1 MNHKSDNVTLIAP
14 YRIFQNTLKV
24 TLRNIQQFRHVLFV
38 SLLCL
43 ISTSTM
49 ATLRPLTDLA
59 AFQTIMVEGEDLAA
73 VLGEPIDK
81 ISLAAVI
88 DDEMEPVPYQIDE
101 YNSGGAVFF
110 ENWSVPIDG
119 VQNRFDKVDKLLFLQ
134 KDAGSRRKAYHRFDG
149 EFLAEVALTGEDGIT
164 RYVYVIKGSRLRSEE
179 QYVRYSA
186 EDALVETDFYSLT
199 YNPENH
205 VIWDDFTLVN
215 YIGDENPLDALKLRM
230 DTGLITS
237 FSKTTLN
244 NNQIVAVPAGEHI
257 GPIRATTQMD
267 LTLWLLKMPM
277 LQVSLQIHHYPKSIV
292 YDVRMVIPEVRRKLL
307 VNPTL
312 SMSLDANNLL
322 GTSVRTA
329 LGPKQAGIVDGE
341 IGEVEQQLIEAGLTA
356 TENWIWA
363 STHRNLDIVAFFDF
377 LGDTDEPLST
387 VYVDDKLLEDL
398 PERFVG
404 QLPNMGYKI
413 ENLPDSGFFGFAT
426 SLYISNGFK
435 GEPESFTK
443 AMRTMPEIVVR
454 QVLKNE

>member
-1 MNHKSDNVTLIAP
+1 MNHKPDNVTLIAP
-14 YRIFQNTLKV
+14 RSIFQNIK
-24 TLRNIQQFRHVLFV
+24 RFRLMLFV
-38 SLLCL
+38 AMLCL
-43 ISTSTM
+43 ISTPSI
-49 ATLRPLTDLA
+49 ATLRPLTEIA
-59 AFQTIMVEGEDLAA
+59 AFQTIMVEGGDLAA
-73 VLGEPIDK
+73 VLGEAIDK

-88 DDEMEPVPYQIDE
+88 DDEMEPIPYQIDE
-101 YNSGGAVFF
+101 YNNGGAVFF

-119 VQNRFDKVDKLLFLQ
+119 VQNLFDKADKLLFLQ
-134 KDAGSRRKAYHRFDG
+134 KDAGSRRKSYHRFDG
-149 EFLAEVALTGEDGIT
+149 EFLAEVALTGDDGIT

-199 YNPENH
+199 YNPDNH
-205 VIWDDFTLVN
+205 VIWDDFTIVN
-215 YIGDENPLDALKLRM
+215 YEGDENPLDALKLRM

-244 NNQIVAVPAGEHI
+244 NNQIVAIPAGEHI

-322 GTSVRTA
+322 GTTVRTA

-341 IGEVEQQLIEAGLTA
+341 IGEIERKLIEAGLTA

-363 STHRNLDIVAFFDF
+363 STHRNLDILAFFDF

-387 VYVDDKLLEDL
+387 VYVDDKLLEDE

-435 GEPESFTK
+435 GEPESFSK
-443 AMRTMPEIVVR
+443 AIRTMPEMVVR
-454 QVLKNE
+454 TVLK

>member
-1 MNHKSDNVTLIAP
+1 MNHKSDNVTLITSQKIKP
-14 YRIFQNTLKV
+14 
-24 TLRNIQQFRHVLFV
+24 FRLMLFV
-38 SLLCL
+38 AMSCL
-43 ISTSTM
+43 ISMPSM
-49 ATLRPLTDLA
+49 ATLRPLSEIA
-59 AFQTIMVEGEDLAA
+59 AFQTIMVEGGDLAA

-110 ENWSVPIDG
+110 ENWSVPIAG
-119 VQNRFDKVDKLLFLQ
+119 VQNRFDKADKLLFLQ
-134 KDAGSRRKAYHRFDG
+134 KDAGSRRKSYHRFDG
-149 EFLAEVALTGEDGIT
+149 KFLAEVALTGEDGIT
-164 RYVYVIKGSRLRSEE
+164 RYVYVTKGSRLRSEE

-205 VIWDDFTLVN
+205 VVWDDFTLVN

-230 DTGLITS
+230 DAGLITS

-244 NNQIVAVPAGEHI
+244 NNQIVAIPAGEHI
-257 GPIRATTQMD
+257 GPIRTTTQMD
-267 LTLWLLKMPM
+267 LTLWLFKIPM

-307 VNPTL
+307 VDPTL

-322 GTSVRTA
+322 GTTVRTA
-329 LGPKQAGIVDGE
+329 LGPKQPGVVDGE

-377 LGDTDEPLST
+377 LGDTDEPIST
-387 VYVDDKLLEDL
+387 VYVDDKFLEDQ

-413 ENLPDSGFFGFAT
+413 ENLPDTGFFGFVT

-435 GEPESFTK
+435 GEPEDFTRS
-443 AMRTMPEIVVR
+443 MRTMPEVVVR
-454 QVLKNE
+454 KILK

>member
-1 MNHKSDNVTLIAP
+1 MKHKPDNVTLIAP
-14 YRIFQNTLKV
+14 HRIFQTVL
-24 TLRNIQQFRHVLFV
+24 NITPQSTKRFRLMLFV
-38 SLLCL
+38 AMSCL
-43 ISTSTM
+43 ISTPSM
-49 ATLRPLTDLA
+49 ATLRPLSEIA
-59 AFQTIMVEGEDLAA
+59 AFQTIMVEGGDLAA
-73 VLGEPIDK
+73 VLGESIDK

-119 VQNRFDKVDKLLFLQ
+119 VQNRFDKADKLLFLQ
-134 KDAGSRRKAYHRFDG
+134 KDAGSRRKPYHRFDG
-149 EFLAEVALTGEDGIT
+149 EFLAEVALTGDDGIT

-199 YNPENH
+199 YSPENH
-205 VIWDDFTLVN
+205 VVWDDFTLVN
-215 YIGDENPLDALKLRM
+215 YTGDENPLDALKLRM
-230 DTGLITS
+230 DAGLITS

-244 NNQIVAVPAGEHI
+244 NNQIVAIPAGEHI
-257 GPIRATTQMD
+257 GPIRATSQMD
-267 LTLWLLKMPM
+267 LTLWLFKIPM

-292 YDVRMVIPEVRRKLL
+292 YDVRIVIPEVRRKLL
-307 VNPTL
+307 VDPTL

-322 GTSVRTA
+322 GTTVRTA
-329 LGPKQAGIVDGE
+329 LGPKQPGVVDGE
-341 IGEVEQQLIEAGLTA
+341 IGEVEQQIIEAGLTA

-387 VYVDDKLLEDL
+387 VYVDDKFLEDQ

-413 ENLPDSGFFGFAT
+413 ENLPDEGFFGFIT

-435 GEPESFTK
+435 GEPEEFTQS
-443 AMRTMPEIVVR
+443 MRTMPEVIIR
-454 QVLKNE
+454 RVLK

>member
-1 MNHKSDNVTLIAP
+1 MNHKPDNVTLIAP
-14 YRIFQNTLKV
+14 RSIFQNIK
-24 TLRNIQQFRHVLFV
+24 RFRLMLFV
-38 SLLCL
+38 AMLCL
-43 ISTSTM
+43 ISTPSM
-49 ATLRPLTDLA
+49 ATLRPLTEIA
-59 AFQTIMVEGEDLAA
+59 AFQTIMVEGGDLAA
-73 VLGEPIDK
+73 VLGEAIDK

-88 DDEMEPVPYQIDE
+88 DDEMEPIPYQIDE
-101 YNSGGAVFF
+101 YNNGGAVFF

-119 VQNRFDKVDKLLFLQ
+119 VQNLFDKADKLLFLQ
-134 KDAGSRRKAYHRFDG
+134 KDAGSRRKPYHRFDG

-199 YNPENH
+199 YNPDNH
-205 VIWDDFTLVN
+205 VIWDDFTIVN
-215 YIGDENPLDALKLRM
+215 YNGDENPLDALKLRM
-230 DTGLITS
+230 DAGLITS
-237 FSKTTLN
+237 FTKTTLN
-244 NNQIVAVPAGEHI
+244 NNQIIAVPAGERI
-257 GPIRATTQMD
+257 GPIRTTTQMD

-292 YDVRMVIPEVRRKLL
+292 YDVRIVIPEVRRKLL

-322 GTSVRTA
+322 GTTVRTA

-341 IGEVEQQLIEAGLTA
+341 IGEIEQKLIEAGLTA

-363 STHRNLDIVAFFDF
+363 STHRNLDILAFFDF

-387 VYVDDKLLEDL
+387 VYVDDKLLEDE

-435 GEPESFTK
+435 GEPEDFTK
-443 AMRTMPEIVVR
+443 AIRTMPELVVR
-454 QVLKNE
+454 SVLK

>member
-1 MNHKSDNVTLIAP
+1 MNHNPDNVTLIAP
-14 YRIFQNTLKV
+14 HRILQYILKITPLNIRRFQ
-24 TLRNIQQFRHVLFV
+24 QVLFAAT
-38 SLLCL
+38 LCL
-43 ISTSTM
+43 ISTSSF
-49 ATLRPLTDLA
+49 ATLRPLSEIA
-59 AFQTIMVEGEDLAA
+59 AFQTIMVEGGDLAA

-81 ISLAAVI
+81 VSLAAII

-119 VQNRFDKVDKLLFLQ
+119 VLNRFDKADKLLFLQ
-134 KDAGSRRKAYHRFDG
+134 KDAGSRRKSYHRFDG
-149 EFLAEVALTGEDGIT
+149 EPLAEIALTGEDGIT

-205 VIWDDFTLVN
+205 VVWDDFTLVN

-230 DTGLITS
+230 DAGLITS

-244 NNQIVAVPAGEHI
+244 NNQIVAIPAGEHV
-257 GPIRATTQMD
+257 GPIRATSQMD
-267 LTLWLLKMPM
+267 LTLWLFKIPM

-292 YDVRMVIPEVRRKLL
+292 YDVRIVIPEVRRKLL

-322 GTSVRTA
+322 GTTVRTA
-329 LGPKQAGIVDGE
+329 LGPKQPGVVDGE
-341 IGEVEQQLIEAGLTA
+341 IGEVEQQIIEAGLTA

-377 LGDTDEPLST
+377 LGDTNEPLST
-387 VYVDDKLLEDL
+387 VYVDDKFLEDQ

-413 ENLPDSGFFGFAT
+413 ENMPDSGFFGFVT

-435 GEPESFTK
+435 GDPEDFTQS
-443 AMRTMPEIVVR
+443 MRTMPEVIVRKVSR
-454 QVLKNE
+454 

>member
-1 MNHKSDNVTLIAP
+1 MNHNSGNATLIAP
-14 YRIFQNTLKV
+14 CRKTRHILKM
-24 TLRNIQQFRHVLFV
+24 TPRNIQCSQAMLIMAM
-38 SLLCL
+38 LCL
-43 ISTSTM
+43 IATPSM
-49 ATLRPLTDLA
+49 ATLRPLTEIA

-101 YNSGGAVFF
+101 YNNGGAVFF

-119 VQNRFDKVDKLLFLQ
+119 EQHRFDKADKLLFLQ
-134 KDAGSRRKAYHRFDG
+134 KDAGSRRKPYHRFDG
-149 EFLAEVALTGEDGIT
+149 KFLAEVSLTGVDGVT
-164 RYVYVIKGSRLRSEE
+164 RYVYVVKGSRLRSEE

-205 VIWDDFTLVN
+205 VVWDDFTLVN
-215 YIGDENPLDALKLRM
+215 YSGDENPLDSLKLRL
-230 DTGLITS
+230 DAGLLTS

-244 NNQIVAVPAGEHI
+244 NNQIVAEPAGEHI

-267 LTLWLLKMPM
+267 LTLWLFKMPM
-277 LQVSLQIHHYPKSIV
+277 LQVSLQIHHYPKSVV

-307 VNPTL
+307 VDPTL

-322 GTSVRTA
+322 GTTVRTA
-329 LGPKQAGIVDGE
+329 LGPKQSGVVDGE
-341 IGEVEQQLIEAGLTA
+341 IGEVEQQIIEAGLTA

-377 LGDTDEPLST
+377 LGDTNEPIST
-387 VYVDDKLLEDL
+387 VYVDDKFQEDK

-413 ENLPDSGFFGFAT
+413 ENRNVNCNLLLLITEDSIDTLNKRVIDLFA
-426 SLYISNGFK
+426 
-435 GEPESFTK
+435 
-443 AMRTMPEIVVR
+443 
-454 QVLKNE
+454 

>member
-1 MNHKSDNVTLIAP
+1 MNHKPDNVTIIAP
-14 YRIFQNTLKV
+14 S
-24 TLRNIQQFRHVLFV
+24 RNIQPFRRVLFMAM
-38 SLLCL
+38 LCL
-43 ISTSTM
+43 ISTSGM
-49 ATLRPLTDLA
+49 ATIRPLTEIA

-73 VLGEPIDK
+73 VLGESIDK

-101 YNSGGAVFF
+101 YNNGGAVYF

-119 VQNRFDKVDKLLFLQ
+119 VKNRFDKADKLLFLQ
-134 KDAGSRRKAYHRFDG
+134 KDAGSRRQSYHRFDG
-149 EFLAEVALTGEDGIT
+149 EFLAEVSLTGIDGIT

-186 EDALVETDFYSLT
+186 EDALVETDFYSLM

-205 VIWDDFTLVN
+205 VVWDDFTIIN
-215 YIGDENPLDALKLRM
+215 YIGDENPLDSLKLRLEA
-230 DTGLITS
+230 GLLTS

-244 NNQIVAVPAGEHI
+244 NNQIVAEPAGERI

-267 LTLWLLKMPM
+267 LTLWIFKMPM

-307 VNPTL
+307 VDPTL

-322 GTSVRTA
+322 GTTVRTA
-329 LGPKQAGIVDGE
+329 LGPKQSGVVDGE
-341 IGEVEQQLIEAGLTA
+341 VSEVEQQIIEAGLTA
-356 TENWIWA
+356 TKNWIWA

-387 VYVDDKLLEDL
+387 VYVDDKLREDQ
-398 PERFVG
+398 PERFIG

-413 ENLPDSGFFGFAT
+413 ENLPDSGFFGFTT

-435 GEPESFTK
+435 GEPENFTQSI
-443 AMRTMPEIVVR
+443 RTMPELIVR
-454 QVLKNE
+454 KISK